1 MNHELN
7 QLIGVL
13 DRVLYLGNRHGGGGD
28 DAGAAFQIFEPMAR
42 APRPLAS

>member
-13 DRVLYLGNRHGGGGD
+13 DRVLYLGNRHGGGD

>member
-13 DRVLYLGNRHGGGGD
+13 DRVFIFGN
-28 DAGAAFQIFEPMAR
+28 AMAEVVTTPVLR
-42 APRPLAS
+42 SKFSSHRQARRVR